1 MMRKLGLLTLVFI
14 AATHVIAQDK
24 QKKLAEYFSALSQSE
39 QFNGNVLIAE
49 NGKIVYEKSF
59 GYADFAE
66 KRVNTTQSSFPM
78 ASITKTFTSTA
89 ILQLK
94 ERKIAVKR
102 SCFQIPS

>member
-1 MMRKLGLLTLVFI
+1 MIRKLGLLTLLFI
-14 AATHVIAQDK
+14 TVTHVIAQNK
-24 QKKLAEYFSALSQSE
+24 QKELDKYFSALSQNQ

-59 GYADFAE
+59 GYADYSN
-66 KRVNTTQSSFPM
+66 KRTNTAQSSFPM

-94 ERKIAVKR
+94 ENC
-102 SCFQIPS
+102 S